1 VEYKGI
7 AEELP
12 GLKACL
18 GSLRAAYVQLS
29 QRYGH
34 KAQAERNKA
43 SWDALAQA
51 LLGEAGADPY
61 DYVRFVFRLYAP
73 VHERP
78 VYENMLVSMKTFAAY
93 VKQLDEHEAE
103 LALIL
108 KLHANQLETSI
119 ERGLTLR
126 EALVQGACNAVFSY
140 SAAKAVGDAALAAE
154 YEAEARFQAR
164 FNPFYRRRLSRWL
177 DEET

>member
-12 GLKACL
+12 GLKTCL

-34 KAQAERNKA
+34 RAQAERNKA
-43 SWDALAQA
+43 SWDALARA

-61 DYVRFVFRLYAP
+61 DYVRFVFRLYVP
-73 VHERP
+73 LHDHP
-78 VYENMLVSMKTFAAY
+78 VYENALISTKTFSYY
-93 VKQLDEHEAE
+93 VRQLGEREAE

-108 KLHANQLETSI
+108 KLQADQLEASVNQ
-119 ERGLTLR
+119 GLTLR
-126 EALVQGACNAVFSY
+126 EALAQGEFNAAFAY
-140 SAAKAVGDAALAAE
+140 SAAKAVCDDELAAE
-154 YEAEARFQAR
+154 YEAEARFQAK

-177 DEET
+177 NEET